1 MANLHMSKKKAKA
14 YSLALFLV
22 GLAIISYF
30 RHWWPGIMLVIGIPL
45 ALRQYLIGRHYDM
58 GVTLFVFIGV
68 YVTVQFNISWEILL
82 PILFTIGGIY
92 IFFREYFESSVPS
105 EHEKEEDLNAWME
118 RVDDILYHAKA
129 NGRSQVSLV

>member
-1 MANLHMSKKKAKA
+1 MTRPLVSKKKAKA

-45 ALRQYLIGRHYDM
+45 ALRQYLVGRSYDM

-68 YVTVQFNISWEILL
+68 YITVEFNISWEILL

-92 IFFREYFESSVPS
+92 IFFREYFESTTVT
-105 EHEKEEDLNAWME
+105 EEEKEEDINE
-118 RVDDILYHAKA
+118 EIEEDQFPKKKK
-129 NGRSQVSLV
+129 